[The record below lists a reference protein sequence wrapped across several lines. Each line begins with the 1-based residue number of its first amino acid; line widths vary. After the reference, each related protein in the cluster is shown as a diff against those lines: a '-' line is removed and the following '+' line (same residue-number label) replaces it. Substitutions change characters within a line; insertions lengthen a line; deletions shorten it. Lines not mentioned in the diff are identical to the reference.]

1 MKDKVIN
8 IRLSENDLKKIKEY
22 SQKNGD
28 IPISTFIRYIVMSY
42 LEKEKNSVKT
52 QNN

>member
-8 IRLSENDLKKIKEY
+8 IRLSSSDLKKLKEY
-22 SQKNGD
+22 SSKNGE
-28 IPISTFIRYIVMSY
+28 IPISTLIRYIVMSY
-42 LEKEKNSVKT
+42 LEKQENASKT